1 MSIDYDRL
9 RELADKAP
17 PGPWEVNV
25 EETSTCGDLIEGLAA
40 WIDADNEFVFGRGM
54 EIEED
59 EELTN
64 LAFAALAPDMA
75 RELLRLRDG
84 VKALV
89 VEKRM
94 WVDQLCDPYEEVLNP
109 DWLAE
114 VGGEEPIG
122 LALEKVCRQ
131 LTDLLEGDTE

>member
-1 MSIDYDRL
+1 MTIDYDRL
-9 RELADKAP
+9 RELVGEMEQGTAATTRYT
-17 PGPWEVNV
+17 WL
-25 EETSTCGDLIEGLAA
+25 DL
-40 WIDADNEFVFGRGM
+40 
-54 EIEED
+54 
-59 EELTN
+59 
-64 LAFAALAPDMA
+64 A

-109 DWLAE
+109 DWLSE

-131 LTDLLEGDTE
+131 LTDLLDGDTE